1 MLDSVST
8 PLSDKAR
15 AEPDPAGWF
24 LGEPGGV
31 SLCPPPDDDDDDG
44 CGDGGAT
51 FPG

>member
-1 MLDSVST
+1 VLKSVST

-15 AEPDPAGWF
+15 AEPEPVGWF

-31 SLCPPPDDDDDDG
+31 SLCPPPDDDDDEG